1 MRKIDRL
8 GRIVI
13 PMDLRKKYGF
23 NEGVKIEFF
32 DVGDGIT
39 VKPVEPICKICRAK
53 ILVDREIPL
62 CDECILEAVNSY
74 YEKK

>member
-53 ILVDREIPL
+53 PLGYRQSIHRFAIIIYYIILCL
-62 CDECILEAVNSY
+62 
-74 YEKK
+74 